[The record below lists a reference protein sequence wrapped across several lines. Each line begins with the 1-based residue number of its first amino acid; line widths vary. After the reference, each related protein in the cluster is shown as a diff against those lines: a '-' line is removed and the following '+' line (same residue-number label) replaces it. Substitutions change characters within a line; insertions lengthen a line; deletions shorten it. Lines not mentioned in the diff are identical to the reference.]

1 MAKSIAYYRVSTDKQ
16 GRSGLGLEAQRT
28 TVRAFLGDDWPP
40 VMEFTETES
49 GRNNHRTEL
58 NKALAACRVHGAT
71 LVIAK
76 LDRLSRNQGFLMSL
90 IDSGV
95 DVVFC
100 DLPQIPAGA
109 TGRFILQQ
117 MAAVAELEA
126 GLISERTRA
135 ALAAAKARGV
145 KLGGFRGF
153 KVDGRLGNAAKQ
165 AKAAARA
172 ADLKPVIEG
181 IRTQGVTSANGIARA
196 LNAAGIPTARGGTWQ
211 AVSVQRVMARQDL
224 RSVAI

>member
-1 MAKSIAYYRVSTDKQ
+1 MNVMTKHIAYYRVSTDRQK
-16 GRSGLGLEAQRT
+16 RSGLGLEAQQA
-28 TVRAFLGDDWPP
+28 TVQAFLGDGCPP

-58 NKALAACRVHGAT
+58 NKALAACRVHEAT

-90 IDSGV
+90 IDGGV

-100 DLPQIPAGA
+100 DVPEIPSGA

-126 GLISERTRA
+126 GLISERTKA
-135 ALAAAKARGV
+135 AL
-145 KLGGFRGF
+145 
-153 KVDGRLGNAAKQ
+153 
-165 AKAAARA
+165 
-172 ADLKPVIEG
+172 
-181 IRTQGVTSANGIARA
+181 
-196 LNAAGIPTARGGTWQ
+196 
-211 AVSVQRVMARQDL
+211 
-224 RSVAI
+224 